1 LPEIAFIICSKRHHT
16 RFFPRDHPSTDFG
29 GKGNCWP
36 GLVVDSGSR
45 MFTPFPV
52 QLVCNRTWWTR
63 PRLLSS
69 SLCGFLSSVS
79 KGTPRK
85 WDILHVNLYQL
96 KKLSASRPTHFTI
109 LSDPRPPMDLYVDCI
124 F

>member
-1 LPEIAFIICSKRHHT
+1 MSFDSLIHTTVDAINNFKLKKYPRLPEIAFIICSKRHHT

-52 QLVCNRTWWTR
+52 QLVSNRT
-63 PRLLSS
+63 
-69 SLCGFLSSVS
+69 
-79 KGTPRK
+79 
-85 WDILHVNLYQL
+85 
-96 KKLSASRPTHFTI
+96 
-109 LSDPRPPMDLYVDCI
+109 
-124 F
+124 